1 MRGTA
6 VVAIIAALVAAAA
19 GALAVMLIDSRSAPP
34 IVISDPAQDGP
45 IVVSVEGAVARPG
58 VYSLPGGSR
67 VNDAI
72 QASGGLTDDAD
83 VSGINLAARLRD
95 EERLIVPSRAQPTVT
110 TAEQSATLEATGTA
124 TAESARL
131 ININTASA
139 AELEELP
146 GIGPALARAIIDYRT
161 ANGPFRTIEELAL
174 VRGISLQMVDRLR
187 PYVTV

>member
-1 MRGTA
+1 VRGTA

-110 TAEQSATLEATGTA
+110 TPEQSATLEATGTA

>member
-6 VVAIIAALVAAAA
+6 VVAIIAALVAAAT

-110 TAEQSATLEATGTA
+110 TPEQSATLEATGTA

>member
-95 EERLIVPSRAQPTVT
+95 
-110 TAEQSATLEATGTA
+110 
-124 TAESARL
+124 
-131 ININTASA
+131 
-139 AELEELP
+139 
-146 GIGPALARAIIDYRT
+146 
-161 ANGPFRTIEELAL
+161 
-174 VRGISLQMVDRLR
+174 
-187 PYVTV
+187 

>member
-1 MRGTA
+1 M
-6 VVAIIAALVAAAA
+6 
-19 GALAVMLIDSRSAPP
+19 
-34 IVISDPAQDGP
+34 
-45 IVVSVEGAVARPG
+45 
-58 VYSLPGGSR
+58 
-67 VNDAI
+67 
-72 QASGGLTDDAD
+72 
-83 VSGINLAARLRD
+83 
-95 EERLIVPSRAQPTVT
+95 T

>member
-110 TAEQSATLEATGTA
+110 TPEQSATLEATGTA